1 MRRVLSDSDSYT
13 EVTFHLCGCL
23 FGSPTVL
30 ILCIICFFFFWLL
43 CHDCLSQVKLNW
55 LLQGLEE
62 ELFSQ
67 RRTSCRRRCSEL
79 CLLCLCVLQHNSSDV
94 ESRHKRITV
103 RGLQPYTEYTARV
116 RCGAAK
122 HFWRWSEWS
131 QPLPIRTKEGSM
143 SNLWRSK
150 VWGVFLAWH
159 LSFCLLLL
167 FCCVAKAEACCMHK
181 RNTPSKLQEDDFL
194 NSSQPPC

>member
-1 MRRVLSDSDSYT
+1 MWRVLSDSDSYT

-30 ILCIICFFFFWLL
+30 ILCVICFFFFWLL
-43 CHDCLSQVKLNW
+43 CHDCLCQVKLNG

-62 ELFSQ
+62 EPFSQ
-67 RRTSCRRRCSEL
+67 RRTSCWRRCSEL

-94 ESRHKRITV
+94 EARHKRVTV

-143 SNLWRSK
+143 SSLWRSK
-150 VWGVFLAWH
+150 VWGMFLAWH
-159 LSFCLLLL
+159 LSFLFVVTLLL
-167 FCCVAKAEACCMHK
+167 C
-181 RNTPSKLQEDDFL
+181 S
-194 NSSQPPC
+194 